1 MVTGNGDHIRA
12 FSSVRNCAA
21 RAGHMIE
28 EYVDA
33 FQTLVDQA
41 ESSTGITVPWELKQ
55 YTVAVLAHY
64 LDKPDV
70 TLGKTF
76 AELWLTADTVQDC
89 KTVGDQALVVSG
101 AWPKYRLH
109 RGVNR
114 EYVSRIGASAYAR
127 CGREPFSTLG
137 RHFGVVRELVAV
149 TVNQDSRE
157 RVKWV
162 LAD

>member
-1 MVTGNGDHIRA
+1 MDNGHGDDLHADR
-12 FSSVRNCAA
+12 SVGDRAA
-21 RAGHMIE
+21 RAGHMID

-41 ESSTGITVPWELKQ
+41 ESHTGITVPWELKQ
-55 YTVAVLAHY
+55 YTVAVLAYY

-76 AELWLTADTVQDC
+76 AELWLTADSVQDC
-89 KTVGDQALVVSG
+89 KTVGDQALLVSG
-101 AWPKYRLH
+101 AWPKYRQH

-114 EYVSRIGASAYAR
+114 EYVSRIGASAYTR

-137 RHFGVVRELVAV
+137 RHFGVVRELVSV
-149 TVNQDSRE
+149 TVNQTTAE
-157 RVKWV
+157 GVKWV
-162 LAD
+162 L